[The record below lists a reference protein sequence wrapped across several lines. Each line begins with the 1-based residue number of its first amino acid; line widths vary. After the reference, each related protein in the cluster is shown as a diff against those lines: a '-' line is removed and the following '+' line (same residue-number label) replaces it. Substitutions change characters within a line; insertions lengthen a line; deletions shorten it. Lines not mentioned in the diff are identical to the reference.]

1 MRVPISIT
9 ILATLILTT
18 GAHVRAPM
26 EPPMVNNASNEFIGD
41 DTIAKLDKLSA
52 LNKYLDTVIAELE
65 DIDNLLK
72 DGSVDTVVMPVS
84 QIFIHRI
91 KINYLK

>member
-1 MRVPISIT
+1 MVPISIT

-18 GAHVRAPM
+18 GAHARAPM
-26 EPPMVNNASNEFIGD
+26 EPPMVDNASNEFIGD

-52 LNKYLDTVIAELE
+52 INEYLDKVIAELE

-72 DGSVDTVVMPVS
+72 DGSVDTVIMPVS
-84 QIFIHRI
+84 QIFIYI
-91 KINYLK
+91 GSKSTI

>member
-1 MRVPISIT
+1 
-9 ILATLILTT
+9 
-18 GAHVRAPM
+18 M

-52 LNKYLDTVIAELE
+52 INEYLDKVIAELE
-65 DIDNLLK
+65 DIDNFVK

-84 QIFIHRI
+84 QIFIHMI
-91 KINYLK
+91 KINYQK

>member
-1 MRVPISIT
+1 M
-9 ILATLILTT
+9 LILTN
-18 GAHVRAPM
+18 GAHARAPM
-26 EPPMVNNASNEFIGD
+26 EPAMVNNASNEFIGD

-52 LNKYLDTVIAELE
+52 LNKYLDKVIAELE

-84 QIFIHRI
+84 QISIHRI

>member
-1 MRVPISIT
+1 MLPISIT

-18 GAHVRAPM
+18 GANARAPM
-26 EPPMVNNASNEFIGD
+26 DPPMVDNASNEFIDD
-41 DTIAKLDKLSA
+41 DTIAESNKLSV
-52 LNKYLDTVIAELE
+52 LDKYLDKVIAELE
-65 DIDNLLK
+65 DIDNFVK

-84 QIFIHRI
+84 QIFLHRI

>member
-1 MRVPISIT
+1 MMVPISIT

-18 GAHVRAPM
+18 GAHARAPM
-26 EPPMVNNASNEFIGD
+26 DPPMADNASNEFIGD
-41 DTIAKLDKLSA
+41 DAIAELDKLSA
-52 LNKYLDTVIAELE
+52 LKKYLDGVIAELE

-72 DGSVDTVVMPVS
+72 DGSVDTVDMPVS

>member
-1 MRVPISIT
+1 M
-9 ILATLILTT
+9 LTT

-52 LNKYLDTVIAELE
+52 INEYLDKVIAELE
-65 DIDNLLK
+65 DIDNFVK

-84 QIFIHRI
+84 QIFLHRI